1 MRPCS
6 PTHKPCTQDGNLAR
20 ETEKMFAVQICWGC
34 FVAEV
39 HSFSATFLGLEIER
53 SRSAATSTMFGV
65 LGWYTQTGHVIL
77 SIRSQSVGP

>member
-6 PTHKPCTQDGNLAR
+6 PTHKPCTQDENLAH

-39 HSFSATFLGLEIER
+39 HCG
-53 SRSAATSTMFGV
+53 
-65 LGWYTQTGHVIL
+65 
-77 SIRSQSVGP
+77 